1 MVKVSPSMLAADFS
15 NLREEMKSVQTANF
29 LHLDVMD
36 GHFVPNLTIGPCVI
50 ASIRPHSD
58 LPFDTHLMID
68 NPLKYIEPFAKAGS
82 DYITVHVEQPDDI
95 KQCIRLIKSFGKKA
109 GLALSPDTPVS
120 ALAPYLDEISM
131 ITVMSVYPGFGGQK
145 FIESSY
151 EKIKEISNM
160 IQDKNILLS
169 VDGGVDYEN
178 VRKLEKAGVTMV
190 VAGSTVFGDENRE
203 EAMAM
208 LRDLD
213 AMMEEDA

>member
-1 MVKVSPSMLAADFS
+1 
-15 NLREEMKSVQTANF
+15 
-29 LHLDVMD
+29 
-36 GHFVPNLTIGPCVI
+36 
-50 ASIRPHSD
+50 
-58 LPFDTHLMID
+58 
-68 NPLKYIEPFAKAGS
+68 
-82 DYITVHVEQPDDI
+82 
-95 KQCIRLIKSFGKKA
+95 LIKSFGKKA

-203 EAMAM
+203 EAIRI
-208 LRDLD
+208 LRG
-213 AMMEEDA
+213 E

>member
-203 EAMAM
+203 EAIRI
-208 LRDLD
+208 LRG
-213 AMMEEDA
+213 E

>member
-68 NPLKYIEPFAKAGS
+68 NPLKYIEAFAKAGS

-95 KQCIRLIKSFGKKA
+95 NECIRLIKSFGKKA
-109 GLALSPDTPVS
+109 GLAISPDTDVS
-120 ALAPYLDEISM
+120 VLVPYLDDVSM

-151 EKIKEISNM
+151 EKIRAISEM
-160 IQDKNILLS
+160 IQGKDVLLS

-178 VRKLEKAGVTMV
+178 VRKLEDAGVTMV
-190 VAGSTVFGDENRE
+190 VAGSTVFREENRE
-203 EAMAM
+203 ESIRK
-208 LRDLD
+208 LRG
-213 AMMEEDA
+213 E

>member
-1 MVKVSPSMLAADFS
+1 MIQVSPSLLASDFS
-15 NLREEMKSVQTANF
+15 NLREEIKTVNTADF

-68 NPLKYIEPFAKAGS
+68 NPLKYIEAFAKAGS

-95 KQCIRLIKSFGKKA
+95 LECIRLIQSYGKKP
-109 GLALSPDTPVS
+109 GLAISPDTDVS
-120 ALAPYLDEISM
+120 VLVPYLDEISM

-151 EKIKEISNM
+151 EKIRAISKMIRGKE
-160 IQDKNILLS
+160 ILLS

-178 VRKLEKAGVTMV
+178 VRKLEEAGVTMV
-190 VAGSTVFGDENRE
+190 VAGSTVFREENRE
-203 EAMAM
+203 QSIRI
-208 LRDLD
+208 LRG
-213 AMMEEDA
+213 E

>member
-1 MVKVSPSMLAADFS
+1 MVKVSPSMLSSDFS
-15 NLREEMKSVQTANF
+15 NLREEIQSVKTADF

-50 ASIRPHSD
+50 ASIRPHCD

-95 KQCIRLIKSFGKKA
+95 RECIRLIQSFGKKP
-109 GLALSPDTPVS
+109 GLAISPDTDVS
-120 ALAPYLDEISM
+120 VLTPYLDDIAM

-151 EKIKEISNM
+151 EKVRAISKM
-160 IQDKNILLS
+160 IAKKNILLS

-178 VRKLEKAGVTMV
+178 VRRLEEAGVSMV
-190 VAGSTVFGDENRE
+190 VAGSTVFRAENRE
-203 EAMAM
+203 ESIRK
-208 LRDLD
+208 LRG
-213 AMMEEDA
+213 E

>member
-15 NLREEMKSVQTANF
+15 NLREEVKSIQTADF

-36 GHFVPNLTIGPCVI
+36 GHFVPNLTIGPCVL
-50 ASIRPHSD
+50 ACLRPHSD

-95 KQCIRLIKSFGKKA
+95 KECIRLIKSFDKKA
-109 GLALSPDTPVS
+109 GLAISPDTPAS

-160 IQDKNILLS
+160 IQGKNMILS

-178 VRKLEKAGVTMV
+178 VRKLEEAGVTMV

-203 EAMAM
+203 EAIRI
-208 LRDLD
+208 LRG
-213 AMMEEDA
+213 E

>member
-1 MVKVSPSMLAADFS
+1 MVKVSPSLLASDFS
-15 NLREEMKSVQTANF
+15 NLREEIKSVATADF

-50 ASIRPHSD
+50 ASIRPYSD

-95 KQCIRLIKSFGKKA
+95 NKCIRLIKSFGKKP
-109 GLALSPDTPVS
+109 GLAISPDTNV
-120 ALAPYLDEISM
+120 ALLKPYLEDISM

-145 FIESSY
+145 FIETSY
-151 EKIKEISNM
+151 EKIRAIKEM
-160 IQDKNILLS
+160 IGGKDILLS

-178 VRKLEKAGVTMV
+178 VRKLEEAGVTVV
-190 VAGSTVFGDENRE
+190 VAGSTVFREKNRE
-203 EAMAM
+203 ESIRL
-208 LRDLD
+208 LRG
-213 AMMEEDA
+213 ETN

>member
-1 MVKVSPSMLAADFS
+1 MIQVSPSLLASDFS
-15 NLREEMKSVQTANF
+15 NLREEIKTVNTADF

-68 NPLKYIEPFAKAGS
+68 NPLKYIEAFAKAGS

-95 KQCIRLIKSFGKKA
+95 LECIRLIQSYGKKP
-109 GLALSPDTPVS
+109 GLAISPDTDVS
-120 ALAPYLDEISM
+120 VLVPYLDEISM

-151 EKIKEISNM
+151 EKIRAISKMIRGKE
-160 IQDKNILLS
+160 ILLS

-178 VRKLEKAGVTMV
+178 VRKLEEVGVSMV
-190 VAGSTVFGDENRE
+190 VAGSTVFREENRE
-203 EAMAM
+203 QSIRI
-208 LRDLD
+208 LRG
-213 AMMEEDA
+213 E

>member
-1 MVKVSPSMLAADFS
+1 MIQVSPSLLASDFS
-15 NLREEMKSVQTANF
+15 NLREEIKTVNTADF

-68 NPLKYIEPFAKAGS
+68 NPLKYIEAFAKAGS

-95 KQCIRLIKSFGKKA
+95 LECIRLIQSYGKKP
-109 GLALSPDTPVS
+109 GLAISPDTDASV
-120 ALAPYLDEISM
+120 LVPYLDEISM

-151 EKIKEISNM
+151 EKIRAISQMIRGKE
-160 IQDKNILLS
+160 ILLS

-178 VRKLEKAGVTMV
+178 VRKLEEAGVTMV
-190 VAGSTVFGDENRE
+190 VAGSTVFREENRE
-203 EAMAM
+203 QSIRI
-208 LRDLD
+208 LRG
-213 AMMEEDA
+213 E

>member
-1 MVKVSPSMLAADFS
+1 MVKVSPSLLASDFS
-15 NLREEMKSVQTANF
+15 DLRGEIKAVSTADF

-50 ASIRPHSD
+50 SSIRPHSD

-95 KQCIRLIKSFGKKA
+95 RECISKIQSYGKKA
-109 GLALSPDTPVS
+109 GLAISPDTDAS
-120 ALAPYLDEISM
+120 LLEPYLENISM

-151 EKIKEISNM
+151 QKIREIKKM
-160 IQDKNILLS
+160 IEGKDILLS
-169 VDGGVDYEN
+169 VDGGVDFEN
-178 VRKLEKAGVTMV
+178 VRKLEEAGVTMV
-190 VAGSTVFGDENRE
+190 VAGSTVFGAKNRE
-203 EAMAM
+203 NAIEI
-208 LRDLD
+208 LRG
-213 AMMEEDA
+213 E